1 MLHSDA
7 PGAPGSR
14 RSACLRLLGG
24 SVLLA
29 MGASAPV
36 ASALA
41 QFRVEISGVGA
52 TQIPIAIARFRDEGR
67 CPVALSAVIQADL
80 ERSGLFKAIDA
91 GSTPIDDASKP
102 ALSDW
107 KSRGVDALVGGSVT
121 QLADGRWDVRYHLWD
136 ALKGKDLGGLSQAV
150 HPGDL
155 RLMAHRIADDIY
167 EKLTGDRGAFATRIA
182 YVSKVGKQHQ
192 LIVADADGE
201 GAQVPLA
208 SSQPIISPTWS
219 PDGRNLAYVSF
230 ETGKPVVIVHDVS
243 SGRRRVVAGFKGSNS
258 APAWSPDGRQLA
270 VTLSRDGGSQIHI
283 LDVEGG
289 GTRRLTQSSAIDTEA
304 TWSPDGA
311 TLYFVSDRGGS
322 PQIYRVPVAG
332 GSPQRVTFSGPYNIS
347 PAISPDG
354 RWLAYVGQ
362 VERGYKVHVMDLS
375 SGQVK
380 AITETRDDE
389 SPGFAPNSKQLIYA
403 TRLQGREVLMTST
416 LDGRIKAKLTT
427 QVSDVREPVWGPYL
441 TQRR

>member
-1 MLHSDA
+1 MPTPDLH
-7 PGAPGSR
+7 PTR
-14 RSACLRLLGG
+14 RSACLRLLGA
-24 SVLLA
+24 SALLA
-29 MGASAPV
+29 AGAAAPV
-36 ASALA
+36 APALA

-67 CPVALSAVIQADL
+67 CPVALSAVVQADL

-91 GSTPIDDASKP
+91 SAERLDEASAP
-102 ALSDW
+102 SLAGW
-107 KSRGVDALVGGSVT
+107 KSRGVDALVAGSVT
-121 QLADGRWDVRYHLWD
+121 PLADGRWDVRYHLWD

-150 HPGDL
+150 HPADL
-155 RLMAHRIADDIY
+155 RLMAHRIADDIF

-182 YVSKVGKQHQ
+182 YVSKVGRQHQ
-192 LIVADADGE
+192 LIVADSDGE

-208 SSQPIISPTWS
+208 SAQPIISPAWS
-219 PDGRNLAYVSF
+219 PDGRSLAYVSF
-230 ETGKPVVIVHDVS
+230 ETGKPVVIVHDVA

-283 LDVEGG
+283 LDLDSGS
-289 GTRRLTQSSAIDTEA
+289 TRRLTQSSAIDTEA
-304 TWSPDGA
+304 AWSPDGA

-322 PQIYRVPVAG
+322 PQVYRVPVSG
-332 GSPQRVTFSGPYNIS
+332 GTPQRVTFSGPYNIS
-347 PAISPDG
+347 PTVSPDG

-375 SGQVK
+375 SGQAK

-389 SPGFAPNSKQLIYA
+389 SPGFAPNGKQLIYA
-403 TRLQGREVLMTST
+403 TRLQGREVLMTTT
-416 LDGRIKAKLTT
+416 LDGRIKARLST
-427 QVSDVREPVWGPYL
+427 QVSDVREPVWGPFL
-441 TQRR
+441 SQRR